1 MVLGT
6 QGELMSESHRNEAV
20 LLNRGENFSQLAST
34 LGLDESL
41 VSAGDGAL
49 SDVAPETANSA
60 PPDQGGGEGGTREN
74 PQVQIAGDTA
84 QAVIDPLSEESD
96 SDAEPGA
103 EPRLLRKPSAIKRL
117 AARHRQPPIWGRV
130 RRKQVSLFYGPP
142 GAGKSQFI
150 LQAGVAMAAGKPF
163 AGHTPVR
170 PCKVAF
176 FSPED
181 EADVIS
187 DRIEAAAKVL
197 GADMALVEENLAIA
211 YYSESGVLFEPGVDG
226 VRLTTLG
233 ADFFAE
239 VAEFGA
245 DVVCLDPMAELHR
258 LAEADNG
265 AMNGLMARLRTFA
278 RKGNYAVM
286 MTHHTAKPESA
297 DKAPTLH
304 SGRGASATG
313 AASRHVEILSELAKA
328 ERDRYGITDERL
340 PDFIRREVSKDSYG
354 RKPGVPTFL
363 KRVEV
368 EVNGA
373 AAPALMSVEL
383 TAVPVDP
390 AKAGPARKKR
400 A

>member
-1 MVLGT
+1 MM
-6 QGELMSESHRNEAV
+6 EDIHRDNAV
-20 LLNRGENFSQLAST
+20 LKNRGDDFSRLAFT
-34 LGLDESL
+34 LGPDEYP
-41 VSAGDGAL
+41 VAAGDGAF
-49 SDVAPETANSA
+49 SEVTPETADSA
-60 PPDQGGGEGGTREN
+60 RPNQGGGEDGTREN
-74 PQVQIAGDTA
+74 PQVEIAEDAA
-84 QAVIDPLSEESD
+84 QTVAHPLVEEGD

-117 AARHRQPPIWGRV
+117 AARHRQPPIWGWV

-142 GAGKSQFI
+142 GAGKSQFV

-170 PCKVAF
+170 PCKVVF

-197 GADMALVEENLAIA
+197 DADMALVEENLVIA
-211 YYSESGVLFEPGVDG
+211 YYGESGVLFEPGVDG

-233 ADFFAE
+233 SDFFAE

-245 DVVCLDPMAELHR
+245 DAICLDPMAELHR

-278 RKGNYAVM
+278 RKGNYAVL
-286 MTHHTAKPESA
+286 MTHHTAKPESG

-313 AASRHVEILSELAKA
+313 AASRHVEILSELTKA

-354 RKPGVPTFL
+354 RKPGVPMFL

-373 AAPALMSVEL
+373 AAPALVPVEL
-383 TAVPVDP
+383 VAVPADS
-390 AKAGPARKKR
+390 AKAEPTRKKR

>member
-1 MVLGT
+1 M
-6 QGELMSESHRNEAV
+6 GEIHHDDAV
-20 LLNRGENFSQLAST
+20 LMDREDNFSQSAST

-41 VSAGDGAL
+41 VSAGDGAF
-49 SDVAPETANSA
+49 SDVAPETADSA
-60 PPDQGGGEGGTREN
+60 QPDQGGGEGETRGN
-74 PQVQIAGDTA
+74 PQVQVAEDTVRA
-84 QAVIDPLSEESD
+84 VSHPQAEGESE
-96 SDAEPGA
+96 ACPGA

-142 GAGKSQFI
+142 GAGKSQFV
-150 LQAGVAMAAGKPF
+150 LQAAVAMAAGKPF
-163 AGHTPVR
+163 AGHTPAK

-181 EADVIS
+181 EADVVA

-197 GADMALVEENLAIA
+197 DADMALVEENLVIA
-211 YYSESGVLFEPGVDG
+211 YYGESGVLFEPGVDG

-245 DVVCLDPMAELHR
+245 DAVCLDPMAELHR

-278 RKGNYAVM
+278 RKGNYAVL
-286 MTHHTAKPESA
+286 MTHHTAKPESG

-313 AASRHVEILSELAKA
+313 AASRHVEILSELTKA
-328 ERDRYGITDERL
+328 ERDRYGITDEKA

-363 KRVEV
+363 KRVEI

-373 AAPALMSVEL
+373 AAPALMPVEL
-383 TAVPVDP
+383 VAVPVDP
-390 AKAGPARKKR
+390 AKAEPARKRR

>member
-1 MVLGT
+1 
-6 QGELMSESHRNEAV
+6 MSESYRDEAV
-20 LLNRGENFSQLAST
+20 LLNRDDNFSQSAST
-34 LGLDESL
+34 LGLDESP
-41 VSAGDGAL
+41 VAAGDGAF
-49 SDVAPETANSA
+49 SDVAPETADSA
-60 PPDQGGGEGGTREN
+60 LPDQGGGEDETRGN
-74 PQVQIAGDTA
+74 PQVQGAGDTA
-84 QAVIDPLSEESD
+84 QAVAHPLAEEGESEAGPE
-96 SDAEPGA
+96 AK
-103 EPRLLRKPSAIKRL
+103 PRLLRKPSAIKQL

-142 GAGKSQFI
+142 GAGKSQFV
-150 LQAGVAMAAGKPF
+150 LQGGVAMAAGRPF
-163 AGHTPVR
+163 AGHTPVK
-170 PCKVAF
+170 PCKVVF

-197 GADMALVEENLAIA
+197 GADMALVEENLVIA
-211 YYSESGVLFEPGVDG
+211 YYGESGVLFESGVNG

-245 DVVCLDPMAELHR
+245 DAVCLDPMAELHR

-278 RKGNYAVM
+278 RKGNYAVL
-286 MTHHTAKPESA
+286 MTHHTAKPESG

-313 AASRHVEILSELAKA
+313 AASRHVEILSELTKA
-328 ERDRYGITDERL
+328 ERDRYGITAEMA

-363 KRVEV
+363 KRVEIK
-368 EVNGA
+368 VNGA
-373 AAPALMSVEL
+373 SAPALMPVEL
-383 TAVPVDP
+383 VAVAVDP
-390 AKAGPARKKR
+390 AKAEPAKKKR